1 MKIEYD
7 PMRDLLYLWF
17 STVGAKAARTTTVA
31 PGVHADFDARGTL
44 IGLEVLEATKI
55 LGKQVQF
62 EIVLPALA
70 AALPEKDLQQ
80 A

>member
-1 MKIEYD
+1 MKLEYD

-31 PGVHADFDARGTL
+31 PGVHADFDAQGTL
-44 IGLEVLEATKI
+44 IGLEVLEATKV

-62 EIVLPALA
+62 EIALPALVA
-70 AALPEKDLQQ
+70 AVSEKGLQQ

>member
-1 MKIEYD
+1 MKLEYD

-17 STVGAKAARTTTVA
+17 STVGAKAAQTTTVA
-31 PGVHADFDARGTL
+31 PGVHADFDAQGTL
-44 IGLEVLEATKI
+44 IGLEVLEATKV

-62 EIVLPALA
+62 EIALPALVA
-70 AALPEKDLQQ
+70 AVSEKDLQQ

>member
-1 MKIEYD
+1 MKLEYD

-17 STVGAKAARTTTVA
+17 STVGAKAAQTTTVA
-31 PGVHADFDARGTL
+31 PGVHADFDAQGTL
-44 IGLEVLEATKI
+44 IGLEVLEATKV

-62 EIVLPALA
+62 EIALPALVA
-70 AALPEKDLQQ
+70 AVSEKGLQQ